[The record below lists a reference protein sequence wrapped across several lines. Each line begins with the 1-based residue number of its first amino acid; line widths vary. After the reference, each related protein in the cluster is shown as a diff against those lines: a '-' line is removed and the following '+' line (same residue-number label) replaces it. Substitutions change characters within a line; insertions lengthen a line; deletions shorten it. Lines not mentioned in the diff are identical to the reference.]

1 VSLHRVERP
10 DGSVGWRVRWR
21 DGGRGSAARSRTFDR
36 KADAAAFEDE
46 VRRRRRLGELGI
58 RIGSRETLDQYVT
71 ETWVRTHAV
80 TLAPTTA
87 KTYAVLYDVHIGP
100 YLGAFKLSDLTPELI
115 ARWQADR
122 IAAGAGRMSVR
133 KSLTLLGAILQLAL
147 ESERIG
153 RNPVRTVRK
162 VARPPKKEVRPLSPA
177 TVEAMRAASGVR
189 DATLISVLAYAG
201 LRPGE
206 ALELRWRHV
215 GERTLTVYA
224 SKTRQRRSVRLLTPL
239 KEDLRGWRRAAG
251 DPDEAALVF
260 PSADGGRWSR
270 EAYSSWASR
279 ASRGRK
285 REDGTRA
292 GTGGAFGRAAL
303 AAGAG
308 NASPYTLRH
317 SFCSLLLHEG
327 RSVIYVAR
335 QMGHDAKLTL
345 GTYGHVIDELD
356 DAPRVP
362 AEDAIRAARSNSCVT
377 GVSRPS
383 EGRE

>member
-1 VSLHRVERP
+1 MPTSPSARTAQ
-10 DGSVGWRVRWR
+10 GS
-21 DGGRGSAARSRTFDR
+21 
-36 KADAAAFEDE
+36 
-46 VRRRRRLGELGI
+46 
-58 RIGSRETLDQYVT
+58 
-71 ETWVRTHAV
+71 
-80 TLAPTTA
+80 
-87 KTYAVLYDVHIGP
+87 
-100 YLGAFKLSDLTPELI
+100 
-115 ARWQADR
+115 
-122 IAAGAGRMSVR
+122 
-133 KSLTLLGAILQLAL
+133 
-147 ESERIG
+147 
-153 RNPVRTVRK
+153 RTVRK
-162 VARPPKKEVRPLSPA
+162 VARPPKKEVRPLPPA
-177 TVEAMRAASGVR
+177 TVEAMRAASGPR

-206 ALELRWRHV
+206 ALDLRWRHV
-215 GERTLTVYA
+215 GERTLTIYA
-224 SKTRQRRSVRLLTPL
+224 SKTRQRRSVRLLAPL
-239 KEDLRGWRRAAG
+239 AEDLRGWRRAAG
-251 DPDEAALVF
+251 DLDDGALVF

-285 REDGTRA
+285 REDGTRT

-345 GTYGHVIDELD
+345 STYGHVIDELD
-356 DAPRVP
+356 GAPRVP
-362 AEDAIRAARSNSCVT
+362 AEDAIRAARNGSCVN

-383 EGRE
+383 EGRK